1 MITILLMYKHFAET
15 LYDLLSGNVWYF
27 TFPHR
32 LEHSTSIFIQTSKW
46 EEEFAKQRQ
55 RLFKQRANSEDEER
69 SARSDQTSQS
79 FNDSKLNGYIL
90 TSKYKVSHVC
100 WRRVLRKTNGTKLSH
115 HFAIVSNQIRRSVD
129 LDDLLSD
136 TLMLLRKKSLSTT
149 ASIECTS
156 QKASSYSNGQNIK

>member
-1 MITILLMYKHFAET
+1 MLNLYITYFQVTSGLIHFPIVWSIQIPSSARWENKKKSLLTSH
-15 LYDLLSGNVWYF
+15 NVY
-27 TFPHR
+27 
-32 LEHSTSIFIQTSKW
+32 S
-46 EEEFAKQRQ
+46 KQRE
-55 RLFKQRANSEDEER
+55 NSEDEER

-79 FNDSKLNGYIL
+79 FNESKLNGYIL
-90 TSKYKVSHVC
+90 TSKYKVSHAC

-136 TLMLLRKKSLSTT
+136 TLMLLRKKSLSTA

-156 QKASSYSNGQNIK
+156 QNVSSYSNGKNIE